1 MADVHNKAQ
10 RRRNMRAIKSK
21 NTSIEVQVRKM
32 LWHAGYRY
40 RLNVKD
46 LPGTPDI
53 YLPKYNAAI
62 QINGCLWHGHDC
74 PQFVLPKTR
83 TEFWKRK
90 ISDNVER
97 DCKNINTL
105 QQKGIRLLIIWE
117 CAIRGKGRLD
127 KRYILHCLNRW
138 LLKEDNLAT
147 LDKRGIMTTRVC
159 QLHSQT
165 NPSITPPE

>member
-32 LWHAGYRY
+32 LWHSGYRY

-83 TEFWKRK
+83 TEFWKEK
-90 ISDNVER
+90 ILSNVER
-97 DCKNINTL
+97 DLRNITESR
-105 QQKGIRLLIIWE
+105 QQNVRVLLIWE
-117 CAIRGKGRLD
+117 CAIRGSGRLEPD
-127 KRYILHCLNRW
+127 YLLKLISRW
-138 LLKEDNLAT
+138 LPTDYGLSVI
-147 LDKRGIMTTRVC
+147 DKRGMRSLSHKDLAA
-159 QLHSQT
+159 QFNKAL
-165 NPSITPPE
+165 N

>member
-1 MADVHNKAQ
+1 
-10 RRRNMRAIKSK
+10 MRAIKSK

-62 QINGCLWHGHDC
+62 QINGCLWHGHNC

-83 TEFWKRK
+83 TKFWREKILSNVKRDLCNIKEFRQQ
-90 ISDNVER
+90 NVR
-97 DCKNINTL
+97 V
-105 QQKGIRLLIIWE
+105 LLIWE
-117 CAIRGKGRLD
+117 CAIRGSGRLEPD
-127 KRYILHCLNRW
+127 YLLKLISRW
-138 LLKEDNLAT
+138 LSTDDGLSVI
-147 LDKRGIMTTRVC
+147 DKQGMRSLFYKDLIA
-159 QLHSQT
+159 QFNKAL
-165 NPSITPPE
+165 N

>member
-83 TEFWKRK
+83 TEFWRNKIVGNVKRDLNK
-90 ISDNVER
+90 AAA
-97 DCKNINTL
+97 L
-105 QQKGIRLLIIWE
+105 QRQNIRLLVIWE
-117 CAIRGKGRLD
+117 CALRGRGRLD
-127 KRYILHCLNRW
+127 ENYILILLERW
-138 LLKEDNLAT
+138 LSSEETLAIV
-147 LDKRGIMTTRVC
+147 DKQGIK
-159 QLHSQT
+159 LPDPANFLSQ
-165 NPSITPPE
+165 ITPALAIH

>member
-1 MADVHNKAQ
+1 MADVHNKVQ

-46 LPGTPDI
+46 LPGKPDI

-83 TEFWKRK
+83 TEFWKEK
-90 ISDNVER
+90 ILSNVER
-97 DCKNINTL
+97 DLRNITESR
-105 QQKGIRLLIIWE
+105 QQNVRVLLIWE
-117 CAIRGKGRLD
+117 CAIRGRGRLEPD
-127 KRYILHCLNRW
+127 YLLKLINRW
-138 LLKEDNLAT
+138 LPTDDGLSVI
-147 LDKRGIMTTRVC
+147 DKQGMRSLFHKDLIA
-159 QLHSQT
+159 QFNKAL
-165 NPSITPPE
+165 N

>member
-1 MADVHNKAQ
+1 
-10 RRRNMRAIKSK
+10 MRAIKSK

-83 TEFWKRK
+83 TEFWKEK
-90 ISDNVER
+90 ILSNVER
-97 DCKNINTL
+97 DLRNITESRQRNL
-105 QQKGIRLLIIWE
+105 RVLLIWE
-117 CAIRGKGRLD
+117 CAIRGGGRLEPD
-127 KRYILHCLNRW
+127 YLLKLISRW
-138 LLKEDNLAT
+138 LPTDDGLSIIDKQGLYSSPSGNLKKLINKDLK
-147 LDKRGIMTTRVC
+147 LG
-159 QLHSQT
+159 
-165 NPSITPPE
+165 

>member
-1 MADVHNKAQ
+1 MADVHDKTQ

-40 RLNVKD
+40 RLNVKS

-53 YLPKYNAAI
+53 YLPKYRAAI

-83 TEFWKRK
+83 TEFWKSK
-90 ISDNVER
+90 ITDNVTR
-97 DCKNINTL
+97 DIKNTEAL
-105 QQKGIRLLIIWE
+105 QLQNIRLLTIWE
-117 CAIRGKGRLD
+117 CALRGRGRLD
-127 KRYILHCLNRW
+127 ENYMLILLERW
-138 LLKEDNLAT
+138 LSSEETLAIV
-147 LDKRGIMTTRVC
+147 DKQGIKFPDPANFI
-159 QLHSQT
+159 SQ
-165 NPSITPPE
+165 ITPALAIH